1 MADNAAIATA
11 EGNVLISLRASR
23 TDGSMSVRIHHKM
36 GRRNGFVFVPI
47 ATPVHRTPGD
57 RDRLLDDVSSLLH
70 GGGEQTENKE
80 ERMLGLRVVARFLLS
95 IIRGEGVRGFFFLL
109 RRIKCLVGSMIDR
122 FVSSYAFTAGE
133 WIMNN
138 LISVF

>member
-36 GRRNGFVFVPI
+36 GAKRVCFR
-47 ATPVHRTPGD
+47 ASCTPGD
-57 RDRLLDDVSSLLH
+57 RDRLLDDVSSLLRH
-70 GGGEQTENKE
+70 PSFTENKE

-133 WIMNN
+133 LIMNN
-138 LISVF
+138 LISVFLFVER